1 MAKYLGAILI
11 GAAIVFSVENRS
23 STTKE
28 QPTFV
33 IQSHLSYDAV
43 EPIVYVALNN
53 CEVPVISENPLL
65 LLSAEENPVAG
76 TVPTVLAT
84 SNSPPVFVS

>member
-1 MAKYLGAILI
+1 MKKLLGLI
-11 GAAIVFSVENRS
+11 ALSAIVFSVENHS
-23 STTKE
+23 PKLKE
-28 QPTFV
+28 QETFV
-33 IQSHLSYDAV
+33 LKANPSMDAI
-43 EPIVYVALNN
+43 EITATALNN
-53 CEVPVISENPLL
+53 FELPVIIDNPLL